1 MSSGDSWSLPVKQG
15 LYDPSLEKDACG
27 VGFIVAIDGKRSHKI
42 VSDAEI
48 LSARMNH
55 RGACA
60 CDNDTGDGAGV
71 LCAIPHDYYAEEIR
85 EKQGIQLPEFG
96 KYATGILFL
105 DKRTHEQTEAA
116 FEKLAAECNLK
127 VICWRDVPTDN
138 SHIGQVARKCEPYM
152 RQVFVTGD
160 EEGELLNRQ
169 VFVLRKRSSHT
180 IPQPG
185 LRFYICSLSLR
196 TVVYKGQLT
205 ADQLWLYFT
214 DLKNPKFETYL
225 ALVHTRFST
234 NTFPSWER
242 AHPLRMLAHN
252 GEINTLRGN
261 VNAMKAREGVMK
273 SDVFGEKLKDLY
285 PVVEPNLSDSGSADC
300 VLEFLVMAGE
310 RTLPEAVMTMVPEA
324 WQNDLT
330 MATEKR
336 DFYHWAA
343 CAMEPWDG
351 PALLTFTDGRY
362 VGAILDRNGLRP
374 SRFYVTKDNMMVM
387 ASEVGVYD
395 TEASNVVLKVKDRGI
410 TAAEKSRH
418 TKNNIETN
426 RKKKN

>member
-1 MSSGDSWSLPVKQG
+1 MWKSARARVPFVADTVDQIENMNGADAWSYPPKQA
-15 LYDPSLEKDACG
+15 LYDPTLEKDACG
-27 VGFIVAIDGKRSHKI
+27 VGFIVAIDGKKSHKI
-42 VSDAEI
+42 VRDAEI

-71 LCAIPHDYYAEEIR
+71 LCAIPHEYYADEIR
-85 EKQGIQLPEFG
+85 ERQNIELPEFG
-96 KYATGILFL
+96 RYATGILFL
-105 DKRTHEQTEAA
+105 GKDTYKETEAA
-116 FEKLAAECNLK
+116 FEKLAEECNLR
-127 VICWRDVPTDN
+127 VICWRDVPTDGTK
-138 SHIGQVARKCEPYM
+138 IGQVARKCEPYM

-160 EEGELLNRQ
+160 QDNVTLERQ
-169 VFVLRKRSSHT
+169 VFVLRKKSSHC
-180 IPQPG
+180 IPRPG
-185 LRFYICSLSLR
+185 IRYYICSLSTR

-205 ADQLWLYFT
+205 ADQLWLYFS
-214 DLKNPKFETYL
+214 DLKSPRFETYL

-242 AHPLRMLAHN
+242 AHPLRLLAHN

-261 VNAMKAREGVMK
+261 VNLMKAREGVMSSK
-273 SDVFGEKLKDLY
+273 LYGKKLKELY
-285 PVVEPNLSDSGSADC
+285 PVVEPNLSDSGAVDC
-300 VLEFLVMAGE
+300 VLEFLVMVGQ
-310 RTLPEAVMTMVPEA
+310 RSLPEAVMTMVPEA

-362 VGAILDRNGLRP
+362 VGATLDR
-374 SRFYVTKDNMMVM
+374 
-387 ASEVGVYD
+387 
-395 TEASNVVLKVKDRGI
+395 
-410 TAAEKSRH
+410 AA
-418 TKNNIETN
+418 
-426 RKKKN
+426 